1 MNNGGD
7 AAEQIVRLSLEGFEV
22 AAKLTG
28 SAAKNVAVLLASV
41 LKHEINQTHKTKGKA
56 RLTNMIKSGKPLTV
70 FSIRNKD
77 LKKFSEQAKRY
88 GVLYCVLRDKANS
101 DPNAEIDII
110 ARTEDASKIERIS
123 TRFELG
129 KVDKAAIVTEAEKA
143 QSERDSVEIETPT
156 KSKGEK
162 AVEEA
167 MGKPM
172 QKEGNAHEN
181 PTVAK
186 TEKSPL
192 SEQSSQTSEVR
203 PDEGVA
209 RQPDKKPSVKEKL
222 ERYQSVAKQKESE
235 RSVEPK
241 EKPKTQQ
248 QSKQTVH
255 QQPKPKKKSKER

>member
-1 MNNGGD
+1 
-7 AAEQIVRLSLEGFEV
+7 
-22 AAKLTG
+22 
-28 SAAKNVAVLLASV
+28 
-41 LKHEINQTHKTKGKA
+41 
-56 RLTNMIKSGKPLTV
+56 
-70 FSIRNKD
+70 
-77 LKKFSEQAKRY
+77 
-88 GVLYCVLRDKANS
+88 
-101 DPNAEIDII
+101 
-110 ARTEDASKIERIS
+110 
-123 TRFELG
+123 
-129 KVDKAAIVTEAEKA
+129 
-143 QSERDSVEIETPT
+143 
-156 KSKGEK
+156 
-162 AVEEA
+162 

-181 PTVAK
+181 PTAAR

-192 SEQSSQTSEVR
+192 SERSSQTSAAR

-235 RSVEPK
+235 RSVKPK